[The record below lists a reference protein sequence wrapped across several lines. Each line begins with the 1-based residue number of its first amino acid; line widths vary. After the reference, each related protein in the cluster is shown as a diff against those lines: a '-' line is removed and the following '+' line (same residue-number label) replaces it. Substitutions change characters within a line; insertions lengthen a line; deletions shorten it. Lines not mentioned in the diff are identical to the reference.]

1 MPGTGISVGRT
12 NEITTVSRIKPGLT
26 LPLRALLAASAGRL
40 LHGVLA
46 NVETI
51 HYASWLIVPMNG
63 RDYLVFISNYTGSFE
78 KYIDDFGSVL
88 TLALGLEVIWAN
100 CEDWPGIDSI
110 DDLKAFIRQ
119 TTTPAALYY
128 SAYPEATV
136 RDVLKG
142 LRATAVV
149 QELFELA

>member
-1 MPGTGISVGRT
+1 MAQVGKSVGRT
-12 NEITTVSRIKPGLT
+12 NEITTVSTFKPGLT
-26 LPLRALLAASAGRL
+26 LPLRAFLDASAGRL
-40 LHGVLA
+40 LNKVLE
-46 NVETI
+46 NIETF
-51 HYASWLIVPMNG
+51 HYACWMIVPMNG

-88 TLALGLEVIWAN
+88 TLALGLEVIWSF

-119 TTTPAALYY
+119 TTSNASFYY
-128 SAYPEATV
+128 SAYPDATV

-142 LRATAVV
+142 LRATTVV
-149 QELFELA
+149 QELFDLA

>member
-1 MPGTGISVGRT
+1 MPQVGTTVGRT

-26 LPLRALLAASAGRL
+26 LPLRAFLDLSSGQLLRA
-40 LHGVLA
+40 VLE

-51 HYASWLIVPMNG
+51 HYACWLVVPMNG

-88 TLALGLEVIWAN
+88 TLALGLEVIWSH
-100 CEDWPGIDSI
+100 CEGWPGIGSI
-110 DDLKAFIRQ
+110 DDLKAFIRE
-119 TTTPAALYY
+119 TTTDAEFYY
-128 SAYPEATV
+128 SAYPDATV

-142 LRATAVV
+142 LRAAAVV
-149 QELFELA
+149 QELCSLT